1 MEKFSTWTNRA
12 GKDATNGDLTK
23 RFTLDQL
30 LTNVMVYWVGN
41 SITSSQRFYKENLN
55 FGDDQ
60 NTMDRWENMF
70 RTSDLPYL

>member
-12 GKDATNGDLTK
+12 GKVATNGDLTK

-41 SITSSQRFYKENLN
+41 TITSSARFYKENLN
-55 FGDDQ
+55 FGDEMKA
-60 NTMDRWENMF
+60 MDR
-70 RTSDLPYL
+70 

>member
-12 GKDATNGDLTK
+12 GKVATDGDLTK

-30 LTNVMVYWVGN
+30 LTNVVVYWVEN

-60 NTMDRWENMF
+60 NAIDR
-70 RTSDLPYL
+70 